1 MILEGIKQGEDYRK
15 LNKVITINLL
25 DFNFLETKN
34 YHSLFHLWED
44 VEKDYMLTDL
54 VEIH

>member
-34 YHSLFHLWED
+34 YHSSFMGG
-44 VEKDYMLTDL
+44 Y
-54 VEIH
+54 